1 MKETELETLNKDL
14 EKAKKRLTNLRRA
27 FLGSSAWADIPTAK
41 KQIEELK
48 NKYKNLLRRF
58 DMTKKEKAL
67 KETDDKLNK
76 KKAELWDFLL
86 ETKFST
92 RLSIQK
98 EKGLEQSIKELEEQ
112 KKQLEG
118 GKA

>member
-1 MKETELETLNKDL
+1 MKETELETL
-14 EKAKKRLTNLRRA
+14 KR
-27 FLGSSAWADIPTAK
+27 
-41 KQIEELK
+41 
-48 NKYKNLLRRF
+48 
-58 DMTKKEKAL
+58 
-67 KETDDKLNK
+67 KLNK
-76 KKAELWDFLL
+76 KKGELWDFLL

-98 EKGLEQSIKELEEQ
+98 EKGLEQSIKELQER